1 MKNPEAPHKEDL
13 VEKEALPSFQQDLES
28 GLYIIATPIGNLGDI
43 TLRALDTLKQLDLL
57 LAEDTRHT
65 RHFLDRYGISVP
77 CESYND
83 FNKEKKT
90 PGFVEQLNTGKKL
103 GLVCDAGTP
112 GVADPAF
119 YLVREAKRE
128 GIPVVSVPGACAF
141 ITGLVGSGLPTDH
154 FLFANFPPKKSAQ
167 RLRQLELY
175 RDLYGEGSKAKWP
188 PTIGFYV
195 GTQQVVKFLGE
206 IGQVFGPEWRVVLAR
221 ELTKRFE
228 EFLDDSIQ
236 NHLLYYKERKPKGE
250 YVLFFHP
257 QKKGDL

>member
-1 MKNPEAPHKEDL
+1 MKNQDTLLDL
-13 VEKEALPSFQQDLES
+13 DS
-28 GLYIIATPIGNLGDI
+28 GLYIIATPLGNLGDI

-65 RHFLDRYGISVP
+65 RPLLSRYGISVL

-90 PGFVEQLNTGKKL
+90 PAFMKQLKMGKKL

-119 YLVREAKRE
+119 YLVRESKRE
-128 GIPVVSVPGACAF
+128 GIPVIPVPGACAF
-141 ITGLVGSGLPTDH
+141 VTGLVGSGLPTDH

-167 RLRQLELY
+167 RLQQLEQY
-175 RDLYGEGSKAKWP
+175 QELYGEKSQAKCP

-206 IGQVFGPEWRVVLAR
+206 IGQIFGMEWRVVLAR
-221 ELTKRFE
+221 ELTKKFE
-228 EFLDDSIQ
+228 EFLDNTVQKS
-236 NHLLYYKERKPKGE
+236 PV
-250 YVLFFHP
+250 VL
-257 QKKGDL
+257 